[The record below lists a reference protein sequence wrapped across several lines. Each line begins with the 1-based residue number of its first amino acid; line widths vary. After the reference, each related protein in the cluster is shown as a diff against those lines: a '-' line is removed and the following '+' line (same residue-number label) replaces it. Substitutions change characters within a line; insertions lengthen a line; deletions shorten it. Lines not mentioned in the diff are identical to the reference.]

1 VAQGTLSVADYPTSC
16 SIAMAPFCDVNTT
29 VDSLPS
35 LVSLESTDSSDRT
48 VTAATVG
55 QGQTVVH
62 TIEVLDPDVLSS
74 LCRRGRRHLREIQA
88 SCQAMLRL
96 DRMRGLLHVAGSPES
111 IENVQK
117 HLERLGGPS
126 KEVSLAV
133 WTELMRTRT
142 TQDGPEAYLT
152 QIQESSGCRVHIE
165 RHKQEVRLFGPR
177 DAAALADKLLDE
189 FSLCVDHRIVRVGD
203 CMPTSTFLE
212 NIALDKRVTVQQDGH
227 GIAIIGMHQHVQE
240 AEAEIANHINA
251 HAGATAQCSSTPAP
265 RMPEVG
271 LNQLTGKPP
280 SLSHSE
286 VAQGHAQAW
295 TYPTSTSMPAVKTS
309 VWQYQDSSSMSVP
322 GQEDSHHPCQACPTC
337 AAVRTCASC
346 GNWCGW
352 PADSTGGSTGVQHLP
367 DGNPPPTYQ
376 YVQLIPYGALAGGS
390 GSTNMSLVPVIMQQP
405 GQMVQEGVSMQMVAQ
420 APYMHTL
427 KMPAYF
433 VPLAGNSHETC
444 GNSGPEHWIA
454 CA

>member
-1 VAQGTLSVADYPTSC
+1 
-16 SIAMAPFCDVNTT
+16 VNTT
-29 VDSLPS
+29 MLSFPS
-35 LVSLESTDSSDRT
+35 LGSLGSTNSSDHT
-48 VTAATVG
+48 MPSQV
-55 QGQTVVH
+55 QTVV
-62 TIEVLDPDVLSS
+62 IPLDPDVLSS
-74 LCRRGRRHLREIQA
+74 LCRRGRRHLREIQT
-88 SCQAMLRL
+88 SCQVMLQL
-96 DRMRGLLHVAGSPES
+96 DRVRGQLHVVGVQEA
-111 IENVQK
+111 IKNVQRR
-117 HLERLGGPS
+117 LESLGGPIKS
-126 KEVSLAV
+126 VSVAV

-152 QIQESSGCRVHIE
+152 QIQESSGCRIHIE

-177 DAAALADKLLDE
+177 DAVSLADKLLDE
-189 FSLCVDHRIVRVGD
+189 FSRCVVESIIRVGNSI
-203 CMPTSTFLE
+203 PSRSVLE
-212 NIALDKRVTVQQDGH
+212 NVAFDKHVTLRQDGNL
-227 GIAIIGMHQHVQE
+227 IIITGMHQHVQE
-240 AEAEIANHINA
+240 AEAEITNHINA
-251 HAGATAQCSSTPAP
+251 HAAATSQCSSTPAP
-265 RMPEVG
+265 RMPELSV
-271 LNQLTGKPP
+271 NQLIGHAS
-280 SLSHSE
+280 SLSKTGM
-286 VAQGHAQAW
+286 VQGAQTW